1 MPMNDPKQQKDEE
14 NDVIVEPEATDD
26 VEPTDEEGA
35 VLGATA
41 KLKEL
46 LEKLK
51 KCESEKSEYL
61 TGWQRMK
68 ADTVNARKRDEERQ
82 KEMIQYANEGLI
94 LDLLPVLDSFEMAK
108 ANKEAWEKVDK
119 NWRTGIEYIQSQILT
134 ILEKNNLK
142 EINPIGQVY
151 NALEHEAIEMLP
163 AKDESEDGKVLLVI
177 NKGYKLGDRVIRPPK
192 VKVGEWKVDSK

>member
-46 LEKLK
+46 REKLK

>member
-1 MPMNDPKQQKDEE
+1 MNDPKQQKDEE

-46 LEKLK
+46 REKLK